1 MTTAPA
7 APTGWAPET
16 TQVRLRGREVRVA
29 VVGEGPPLLLLNG
42 IGGNIEM
49 WGALARRLPG
59 RRLVMFDAPGTG
71 GSPPLRRPVRMAGYV
86 QLATDLL
93 DHLGI
98 DRTDVLGYSW
108 GGALAQELAYRA
120 PGRVRRLVLC
130 ATVPGL
136 GGQPPAPWVIG
147 LMATPA
153 RYYSETY
160 LRLVSPL
167 VFGPRPG
174 PDADTGHSTARR
186 ERPPTMRGYS
196 QQLFAISGWSSRR
209 FLHRISA
216 ATLVLAGD
224 RDPLVPARNARIL
237 ARGLRDCRLHVL
249 PGGHLFLLEHPE
261 RGSRLVEDFL
271 AARVP

>member
-1 MTTAPA
+1 MTTVESAPW
-7 APTGWAPET
+7 APTT
-16 TQVRLRGREVRVA
+16 QQVRLGGLDIRVA
-29 VVGEGPPLLLLNG
+29 VVGEGPPLLLING

-49 WGALARRLPG
+49 WGALVRRLPG

-86 QLATDLL
+86 TLVTDLL

-160 LRLVSPL
+160 LKLVSPL

-216 ATLVLAGD
+216 PTLVLTGD
-224 RDPLVPARNARIL
+224 KDPLVPARNARIL
-237 ARGLRDCRLHVL
+237 ARGLRDSRLHVL
-249 PGGHLFLLEHPE
+249 PGGHLFLLERPDQ
-261 RGSRLVEDFL
+261 GIRLVEDFL
-271 AARVP
+271 TARRP

>member
-1 MTTAPA
+1 M
-7 APTGWAPET
+7 
-16 TQVRLRGREVRVA
+16 
-29 VVGEGPPLLLLNG
+29 GEGPPLLLLNG

-49 WGALARRLPG
+49 WGALAQRLPG

-86 QLATDLL
+86 QLVTDLL
-93 DHLGI
+93 DALGI
-98 DRTDVLGYSW
+98 DRADVLGYSW
-108 GGALAQELAYRA
+108 GGALAQELAFRA
-120 PGRVRRLVLC
+120 PRRVRRLVLC

-174 PDADTGHSTARR
+174 PDADTGHATARK

-196 QQLFAISGWSSRR
+196 QQLYAISGWSSRR
-209 FLHRISA
+209 FLHRITA
-216 ATLVLAGD
+216 PVLVLAGD
-224 RDPLVPARNARIL
+224 RDPPGPAAQRPDPRPRAARLPAARAARRPPVPARAPR
-237 ARGLRDCRLHVL
+237 RGQ
-249 PGGHLFLLEHPE
+249 PAG
-261 RGSRLVEDFL
+261 RGVPRRPRPVAAVPRHARLVVCGAWHAPDRP
-271 AARVP
+271 AGP